1 MLCHTDRVGGCSPLP
16 FTYFFPLVASF
27 SFSLLVQLLH
37 KAGITRFPCSSNS
50 CCFDSSLNPAL
61 MLMADDRQRKQQLHF
76 RGQYIT
82 SVYCLLRPP
91 CRASGILSSGTDMS
105 LETSLLS
112 PEPLLHWRE
121 EGKAAAVTAALR
133 YACTQLTVPE
143 MGLTTT
149 FAPEL
154 RQPHSESFLVISSQP
169 ELRHQCHQS
178 CTEGRPS
185 KQCRQ
190 KAGPGPQ
197 NTAKPCHKEQG
208 RDAWDALLA
217 LQEQDHTCP
226 ELLLSQ
232 RSGAAP
238 LAECP
243 VAPSRGQGGLGL
255 LFSFPLQQKDHGLA
269 ILSESFSCLELI
281 QEAKPLLCTTDGN

>member
-1 MLCHTDRVGGCSPLP
+1 MAPRRHSTNPGRAEACSGTGAPRYQHSPPALDGAPCCVTQTGWVGALLSHSPI
-16 FTYFFPLVASF
+16 FFPLVASF

-143 MGLTTT
+143 MGLTLDAFCTRT
-149 FAPEL
+149 APATLRVLPGDFISARATASVPPEL
-154 RQPHSESFLVISSQP
+154 H
-169 ELRHQCHQS
+169 
-178 CTEGRPS
+178 
-185 KQCRQ
+185 
-190 KAGPGPQ
+190 
-197 NTAKPCHKEQG
+197 
-208 RDAWDALLA
+208 
-217 LQEQDHTCP
+217 
-226 ELLLSQ
+226 
-232 RSGAAP
+232 
-238 LAECP
+238 
-243 VAPSRGQGGLGL
+243 
-255 LFSFPLQQKDHGLA
+255 
-269 ILSESFSCLELI
+269 
-281 QEAKPLLCTTDGN
+281 